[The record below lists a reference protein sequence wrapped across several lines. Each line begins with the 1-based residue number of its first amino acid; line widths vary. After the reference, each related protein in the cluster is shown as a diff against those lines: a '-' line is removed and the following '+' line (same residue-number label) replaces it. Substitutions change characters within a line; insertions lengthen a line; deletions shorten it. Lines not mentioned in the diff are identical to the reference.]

1 MEPNAGTNGIVPPR
15 NFWPSIRRETQVR
28 GVYLIAD
35 EVMSGFG
42 RCGEWFAWQQH
53 GEAGRPDIMTL
64 AKGLTGAH
72 VPLGAVVVSGQVA
85 RALESKM
92 LLTGLT
98 YSGHPLACAA
108 GVAAVQ
114 SYQDDGLI
122 ERSRRLGARMLERL
136 RKAQSRHPVIG
147 DVRGGDGLFAV
158 VELVRDRESRE
169 PLAPWPQMHP
179 GLARMLGEAMQAGV
193 SFAAR
198 GNLILLA
205 PPLVIEELDLERAL
219 DLLERLLGKL

>member
-1 MEPNAGTNGIVPPR
+1 
-15 NFWPSIRRETQVR
+15 
-28 GVYLIAD
+28 
-35 EVMSGFG
+35 
-42 RCGEWFAWQQH
+42 
-53 GEAGRPDIMTL
+53 
-64 AKGLTGAH
+64 
-72 VPLGAVVVSGQVA
+72 
-85 RALESKM
+85 
-92 LLTGLT
+92 
-98 YSGHPLACAA
+98 
-108 GVAAVQ
+108 
-114 SYQDDGLI
+114 
-122 ERSRRLGARMLERL
+122 MLERL

-147 DVRGGDGLFAV
+147 DIRGGDGLFAV

-179 GLARMLGEAMQAGV
+179 GLARLLEEAMQAGV